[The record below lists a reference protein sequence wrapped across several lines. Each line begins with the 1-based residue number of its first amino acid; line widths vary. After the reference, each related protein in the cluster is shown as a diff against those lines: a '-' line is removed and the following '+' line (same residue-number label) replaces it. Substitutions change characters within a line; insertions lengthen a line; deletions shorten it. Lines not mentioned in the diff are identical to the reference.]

1 MGSGFGPGVGR
12 DACYAEPSPGFV
24 ECTTCSNYPFVS
36 HLNTQQ
42 LTCSVPHSG
51 PPHAAS
57 GGVFKNAAVSTLRHE
72 QRLMTTGEITKYVVL
87 EGRFVSNSL
96 PWTTFT
102 SPHTTWP
109 RRARQRAGIHTARA
123 ARPADRGNAETNV
136 EHQCVCKSSNASRDH
151 SRDASGPGRGLP
163 DRVDTRHARFLLRRV
178 RTIATRVPRET
189 RVSTAPEATHR
200 TAHPPKR
207 AVPFRPTKPKALTDT
222 YFPSSFSLRTA
233 VRMGY
238 LVNLPGKT
246 PEATM
251 ASVLYTDIKKWKA
264 GVPGSVFCR
273 YVGFEPDAATS
284 HGRERSQ
291 YQERRAPS
299 RLRDKNRAGKFPTRT
314 SRNNRSWR
322 SCGKPVV
329 GFGKREM
336 IASDTWRS
344 KVVVLKR
351 RGERGNFSVSG
362 DLFVSSTNQTTHLP
376 TLRSRLF
383 QNPLDPRKACSACGS
398 GLRTRIC
405 LHYWRAKRM
414 TLSSDRGTS
423 GAFGKVRPR
432 AFPKS
437 SQTHRLPPLFER
449 TTRDVRSVSS
459 TRDVCS
465 TNATATHSTNALWRP
480 DYSDPNPPYNT
491 HPTSPNTG
499 R

>member
-1 MGSGFGPGVGR
+1 VGR
-12 DACYAEPSPGFV
+12 DACYAKPSPGFV

-178 RTIATRVPRET
+178 RAIATRVPRET

-222 YFPSSFSLRTA
+222 YFPFLFFLKNRGPHGVLGEPTRQDPGGHDGLCVVHGHQEVEIGCSRKRFLQTPGRL
-233 VRMGY
+233 VR
-238 LVNLPGKT
+238 P
-246 PEATM
+246 
-251 ASVLYTDIKKWKA
+251 A
-264 GVPGSVFCR
+264 GVVF
-273 YVGFEPDAATS
+273 GQEPVSTTG
-284 HGRERSQ
+284 GR
-291 YQERRAPS
+291 
-299 RLRDKNRAGKFPTRT
+299 KG
-314 SRNNRSWR
+314 
-322 SCGKPVV
+322 
-329 GFGKREM
+329 
-336 IASDTWRS
+336 
-344 KVVVLKR
+344 
-351 RGERGNFSVSG
+351 
-362 DLFVSSTNQTTHLP
+362 
-376 TLRSRLF
+376 
-383 QNPLDPRKACSACGS
+383 
-398 GLRTRIC
+398 
-405 LHYWRAKRM
+405 
-414 TLSSDRGTS
+414 
-423 GAFGKVRPR
+423 
-432 AFPKS
+432 
-437 SQTHRLPPLFER
+437 
-449 TTRDVRSVSS
+449 
-459 TRDVCS
+459 
-465 TNATATHSTNALWRP
+465 
-480 DYSDPNPPYNT
+480 
-491 HPTSPNTG
+491 
-499 R
+499 